1 MIHEM
6 GDDSTCVDE
15 GVRRETVFF
24 GEMRL
29 TFMYSLI
36 PAQSGNPGMRSW
48 QKSTNALFAAMTTG
62 VVGHRVSS
70 RSNVMTST
78 LDGPVALRAETA
90 RGHREECRVTM
101 RARDDDARAAL
112 TGALSVAAM
121 GARLGVSWS
130 PSGKK
135 ALSGELP
142 VGHALFFKIETG
154 KRRSNVT
161 TGRLQPSLAPSCDVA
176 ADDTHHHHSSARE
189 RCCSAPRRTPRP

>member
-1 MIHEM
+1 M
-6 GDDSTCVDE
+6 TRRVWDE

-78 LDGPVALRAETA
+78 LDGAPPALLPETA

-130 PSGKK
+130 PSGAK

-142 VGHALFFKIETG
+142 VGHALFFKNETR

-161 TGRLQPSLAPSCDVA
+161 TGRLQPSLAPSATVA
-176 ADDTHHHHSSARE
+176 ANSSHHHSSARE
-189 RCCSAPRRTPRP
+189 RCRSAPRRTPRP

>member
-1 MIHEM
+1 M
-6 GDDSTCVDE
+6 TRRVWDE
-15 GVRRETVFF
+15 GARRETVFF

-62 VVGHRVSS
+62 VVGHKVSS

-78 LDGPVALRAETA
+78 LDGAPPVLLAETA

-112 TGALSVAAM
+112 TGALSVAAIRR
-121 GARLGVSWS
+121 GWVCRGRPREKRHCQA
-130 PSGKK
+130 
-135 ALSGELP
+135 ELP
-142 VGHALFFKIETG
+142 VGHALFFKNETC
-154 KRRSNVT
+154 KRLSNVT

-189 RCCSAPRRTPRP
+189 RCRSAPRRTPRP

>member
-1 MIHEM
+1 
-6 GDDSTCVDE
+6 
-15 GVRRETVFF
+15 VRRETVFF

-78 LDGPVALRAETA
+78 LDGAPPALLPETA

-130 PSGKK
+130 PSGAK

-142 VGHALFFKIETG
+142 VGHALFFKNETR

-189 RCCSAPRRTPRP
+189 RCRSAPRRTPRP

>member
-1 MIHEM
+1 M
-6 GDDSTCVDE
+6 TRRVWDE
-15 GVRRETVFF
+15 GVRRETVSF

-78 LDGPVALRAETA
+78 LDGPVALLPDAAVAETA

-142 VGHALFFKIETG
+142 VGHTLFSKNGTC

-189 RCCSAPRRTPRP
+189 RCRSAPRRTPRP

>member
-1 MIHEM
+1 
-6 GDDSTCVDE
+6 
-15 GVRRETVFF
+15 
-24 GEMRL
+24 
-29 TFMYSLI
+29 
-36 PAQSGNPGMRSW
+36 
-48 QKSTNALFAAMTTG
+48 
-62 VVGHRVSS
+62 
-70 RSNVMTST
+70 
-78 LDGPVALRAETA
+78 
-90 RGHREECRVTM
+90 VTM

-142 VGHALFFKIETG
+142 VGHELFFKIETG

>member
-1 MIHEM
+1 M
-6 GDDSTCVDE
+6 TRRVWDE
-15 GVRRETVFF
+15 GARRETVFF

-78 LDGPVALRAETA
+78 LDGPVALLPETV
-90 RGHREECRVTM
+90 REHREECRVTM
-101 RARDDDARAAL
+101 RRDDDARAAL

-130 PSGKK
+130 PS
-135 ALSGELP
+135 E
-142 VGHALFFKIETG
+142 
-154 KRRSNVT
+154 KRHCQASYRSDMHYFSRM
-161 TGRLQPSLAPSCDVA
+161 RLVSDGLM
-176 ADDTHHHHSSARE
+176 
-189 RCCSAPRRTPRP
+189 

>member
-1 MIHEM
+1 M
-6 GDDSTCVDE
+6 TRRVWDE
-15 GVRRETVFF
+15 GARRETVSF

-62 VVGHRVSS
+62 VVGHKVSS

-161 TGRLQPSLAPSCDVA
+161 TGRLQPSLAPSATVA
-176 ADDTHHHHSSARE
+176 ANSSHHHSSARE
-189 RCCSAPRRTPRP
+189 RCRSAPRRTPRP

>member
-1 MIHEM
+1 
-6 GDDSTCVDE
+6 
-15 GVRRETVFF
+15 
-24 GEMRL
+24 
-29 TFMYSLI
+29 MYSLI

-78 LDGPVALRAETA
+78 LDGPVALLPDAAVAETA

-142 VGHALFFKIETG
+142 VGHTLFSKNGTC

-189 RCCSAPRRTPRP
+189 RCRSAPRRTPRP

>member
-1 MIHEM
+1 
-6 GDDSTCVDE
+6 
-15 GVRRETVFF
+15 
-24 GEMRL
+24 
-29 TFMYSLI
+29 MYSLI

-78 LDGPVALRAETA
+78 LDGPVALLPDAAVAETA

-101 RARDDDARAAL
+101 RRDDDARAAL

-142 VGHALFFKIETG
+142 VGHTLFSKNGTC

-161 TGRLQPSLAPSCDVA
+161 TGRLQPRLAPSATVA
-176 ADDTHHHHSSARE
+176 ANSSHHHSSARE
-189 RCCSAPRRTPRP
+189 RCRSAPRRTPRP